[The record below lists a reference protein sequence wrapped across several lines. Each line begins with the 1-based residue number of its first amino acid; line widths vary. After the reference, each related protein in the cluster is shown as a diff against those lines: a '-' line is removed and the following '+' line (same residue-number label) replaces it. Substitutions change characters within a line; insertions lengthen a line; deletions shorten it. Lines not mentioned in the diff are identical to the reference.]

1 MATEQTEQLVVSAGA
16 WLATYWV
23 HAAVAVLATL
33 VLVRTVLRRVPSEV
47 RAAAWRAALVAP
59 LVTASLRHG
68 GLAAGPRI
76 EVGWLGA
83 SSPSVAPTEAST
95 ARGLGE
101 PEPLAGRDASA
112 RTSAPSA
119 EVGPLARAPREPRP
133 RVARDPLAVTP
144 TAELRA
150 PSTLTAG
157 RGGANSPAPGARQTD
172 AESVEHAAS
181 GAASSAASRSHVEPS
196 AATLDGATAPGAL
209 ARLSILD
216 LRRVALLAALVGAV
230 LALARWLD
238 GWMRLGRHLG
248 QRRPL
253 PPDEAAE
260 AANLA
265 RSMGVPDVRVVES
278 DAVAVPMAFGL
289 LRREVC
295 LPRDFSAGLTR
306 AEWRAALAH
315 EFAHHV
321 RGDGRALPVLRL
333 LARVF
338 GFQPLNLLAWRE
350 LQRESELAADEL
362 AVAHTGGPEDLA
374 MCIAKVATRVGT
386 RHAQV
391 PAAAMTGAPTMAVR
405 PALVVERAERLV
417 ASIGARTAR
426 VSRRA
431 RFATLVPTAVVASF
445 APHLAPLLAAE
456 RAPDRAE
463 QRLEART
470 APRDHTESRAPLA
483 GDVATSSTHTGAG
496 GDALSEPL
504 AQVAAELGAEFALAR
519 AEIDAALA
527 TASGERQTRLL
538 ELSQRLTTIEQRAA
552 QLENLVHGLAAR
564 AKATSSDTSPELD
577 TQRESTR

>member
-33 VLVRTVLRRVPSEV
+33 VLVRTVLRSVPSEV

-76 EVGWLGA
+76 EVAWLGA
-83 SSPSVAPTEAST
+83 SDHSIEAT
-95 ARGLGE
+95 QTKAVRGLGE
-101 PEPLAGRDASA
+101 PKSLEPLAGQGVAARGSA
-112 RTSAPSA
+112 LPAGGNGAAP
-119 EVGPLARAPREPRP
+119 APHDMRP
-133 RVARDPLAVTP
+133 RVAREPRGVPRSADLGTSQ
-144 TAELRA
+144 A
-150 PSTLTAG
+150 PTAG
-157 RGGANSPAPGARQTD
+157 RGAATSRGVDALRADDGALVGASTD
-172 AESVEHAAS
+172 FAATDF
-181 GAASSAASRSHVEPS
+181 AASSGGAPSS
-196 AATLDGATAPGAL
+196 AAADGAMAPGVL
-209 ARLSILD
+209 THVLDFD

-238 GWMRLGRHLG
+238 GWLRLGRHLG

-260 AANLA
+260 AANMA

-278 DAVAVPMAFGL
+278 DAVAVPMAFGF

-431 RFATLVPTAVVASF
+431 RLATLVPTAVVASF
-445 APHLAPLLAAE
+445 APLMAAE
-456 RAPDRAE
+456 RGPDGADVR
-463 QRLEART
+463 REARSAAFDRTEPRALLSSDGAT
-470 APRDHTESRAPLA
+470 ASSPA
-483 GDVATSSTHTGAG
+483 VA
-496 GDALSEPL
+496 DDEALSEPL

-527 TASGERQTRLL
+527 TTSGERQTRLL

-564 AKATSSDTSPELD
+564 AKASSSDTSPELD